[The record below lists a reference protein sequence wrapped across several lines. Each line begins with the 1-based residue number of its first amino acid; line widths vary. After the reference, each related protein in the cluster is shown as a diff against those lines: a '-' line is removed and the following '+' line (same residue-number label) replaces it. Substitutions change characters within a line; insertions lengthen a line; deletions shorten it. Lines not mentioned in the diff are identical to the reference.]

1 MSQATGRRPTYKD
14 AREGRQPLS
23 VDALCGYAR
32 DREPAAGSVMTERW
46 QRLAEVA
53 SAFHRL
59 GWTAF
64 GGPAAHFAYYRD
76 AFVLRRHWLDEHAYA
91 ELLALVQLLPG
102 PASSQLAVTLGI
114 GRAGLLG
121 GLVAWLGFTLP
132 SALLMLGFA
141 QLVLELGAVHDQSWL
156 RGLKV
161 AVVGV
166 VAQAV
171 LSMAGRLCPDWP
183 RRAIA
188 GLGTL
193 GALLLSGSSGQ
204 LLVIGLGGAI
214 GFGWLRSRVAIA
226 SEAPAFG
233 RIGRGSAL
241 LCLALFAGLLLGLP
255 LLRAAVPSSVVIA
268 WIDSFY
274 RAGALVFGGGHV
286 VLPLL
291 QAAVVQPGWI
301 SPDLF
306 LAGYGAAQAV
316 PGPVFTFAAY
326 LGAAMTG
333 PVAPAAGAAICLVA
347 LFLPSMLLLVGVLP
361 FWAVVRGLPG
371 MAPALAG
378 VGAAVVGLLLAALI
392 DPIWPSAIR
401 EPGDVALAALVF
413 ALLRWGRLPPW
424 AIVLGCAA
432 LGALLAHIPG

>member
-1 MSQATGRRPTYKD
+1 
-14 AREGRQPLS
+14 
-23 VDALCGYAR
+23 
-32 DREPAAGSVMTERW
+32 MTERW

-64 GGPAAHFAYYRD
+64 GGPAAHFVYYRD
-76 AFVLRRHWLDEHAYA
+76 AFVLRRRWLDEHAYT

-114 GRAGLLG
+114 GRAGLMG

-141 QLVLELGAVHDQSWL
+141 LLVLDLGTVESQGWL
-156 RGLKV
+156 RGLRV

-171 LSMAGRLCPDWP
+171 LTMAARLCPDWP

-188 GLGTL
+188 ALGTL
-193 GALLLSGSSGQ
+193 SALLLPGPPGQ
-204 LLVIGLGGAI
+204 LLVIGLGAGI
-214 GFGWLRSRVAIA
+214 GFGWLRTRVAAA

-233 RIGRGSAL
+233 QVGRGSAL
-241 LCLALFAGLLLGLP
+241 LCLGLFTGLLLGLP
-255 LLRAAVPSSVVIA
+255 LLRAAIPGSEVLA
-268 WIDSFY
+268 WMDAFY

-301 SPDLF
+301 GPDLF

-326 LGAAMTG
+326 LGAAMSG
-333 PVAPAAGAAICLVA
+333 PVAPAIGAAICLVA

-371 MAPALAG
+371 MAGALAG

-392 DPIWPSAIR
+392 DPIWPNAIHG
-401 EPGDVALAALVF
+401 PVDIALAALVF
-413 ALLRWGRLPPW
+413 ILLRWGRLPPW

-432 LGALLAHIPG
+432 LGALLTRFAAGEL